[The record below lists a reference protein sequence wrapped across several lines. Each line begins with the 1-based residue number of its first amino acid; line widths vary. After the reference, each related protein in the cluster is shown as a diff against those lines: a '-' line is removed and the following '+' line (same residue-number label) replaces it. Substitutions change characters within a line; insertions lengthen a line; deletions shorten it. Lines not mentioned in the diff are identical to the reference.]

1 MKKKLLLSIV
11 GAASLTLGLSASKP
25 VLAADTSASTTNQS
39 QSATSTTSSDKKDST
54 TTNTTD
60 TSKNNNGQST
70 TTEDKN
76 KPSSSAD
83 TTEKPK
89 KNNTNSNN
97 AIKYLGKT
105 VKLKRNAYIF
115 DSKGK
120 RIKNKKLKKGTI
132 LSVTGFTTVKN
143 KSYLQISLNG
153 KKTKKKEYVKPGNVK
168 LFKVASY
175 KVKRN
180 AKVYN
185 SQGKLLVKGNKY
197 SYVKKGTTVFVYSTK
212 KIKGKKL
219 VGISETQFLKWSDLV
234 HKTGK
239 AVIK

>member
-1 MKKKLLLSIV
+1 MKKKLLLSV
-11 GAASLTLGLSASKP
+11 AGVASLTLGLSVTKP
-25 VLAADTSASTTNQS
+25 VLAADTPAATTNQS
-39 QSATSTTSSDKKDST
+39 Q
-54 TTNTTD
+54 TNTT
-60 TSKNNNGQST
+60 TSNTTNGDSNTSNTTDQSKTNNGQSNT
-70 TTEDKN
+70 TNSTNNPATGDTDK
-76 KPSSSAD
+76 
-83 TTEKPK
+83 KPK

-185 SQGKLLVKGNKY
+185 SKGKLLVKGNKY